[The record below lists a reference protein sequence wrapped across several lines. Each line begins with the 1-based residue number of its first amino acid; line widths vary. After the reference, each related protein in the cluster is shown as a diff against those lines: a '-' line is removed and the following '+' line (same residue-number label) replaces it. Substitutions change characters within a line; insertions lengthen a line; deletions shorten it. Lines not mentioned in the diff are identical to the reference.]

1 MARMTSKRLVAILD
15 LLNQRA
21 RAAQPT
27 EGLCSVAKEVTGADG
42 AAIALTVSGR
52 PMSVMCAT
60 DETAHRL
67 IEMEND
73 VGEGPCTTAC
83 VLDDLVN
90 EPDLSRH
97 AGTRWPAF
105 WSLARSTDAKAIVVL
120 PVAIGAA
127 RLGVLS
133 LYRAGPGQ
141 LSEDAMLDALVITSV
156 IARSILLIQSGASI
170 GALGDGLVHEP
181 HWDLAVHQAAGMLA
195 VQAST
200 SLADAMVMMQ
210 AHAFGSGSTM
220 SLLAEEV
227 VARRV
232 RFDGESA
239 SWVS

>member
-1 MARMTSKRLVAILD
+1 MTAQRLVAILD
-15 LLNQRA
+15 LLNQKSRA
-21 RAAQPT
+21 GQPT

-52 PMSVMCAT
+52 PMSVVCAT
-60 DETAHRL
+60 SKTASGL
-67 IEMEND
+67 VEMED
-73 VGEGPCTTAC
+73 EVGEGPCTSAY

-105 WSLARSTDAKAIVVL
+105 WSLARSTDARAIVVL

-133 LYRAGPGQ
+133 LYRARPGQ
-141 LSEDAMLDALVITSV
+141 LGEDAMLDALVMTSV

-170 GALGDGLVHEP
+170 GALGDGLLHEP
-181 HWDLAVHQAAGMLA
+181 LWNLSVHQAAGMLA

-200 SLADAMVMMQ
+200 SLADALVLMQ

-220 SLLAEEV
+220 ALLADEV
-227 VARRV
+227 VAGRV
-232 RFDGESA
+232 RYDGETA

>member
-1 MARMTSKRLVAILD
+1 MTAQRLVGILD
-15 LLNQRA
+15 LLNQKSTTEE
-21 RAAQPT
+21 PT
-27 EGLCSVAKEVTGADG
+27 EGLCKVAKEITGTDG

-67 IEMEND
+67 VEIEND
-73 VGEGPCTTAC
+73 VGEGPCTSAC

-105 WSLARSTDAKAIVVL
+105 WSLARSTDARAIVVL

-127 RLGVLS
+127 RLGALS
-133 LYRAGPGQ
+133 LYRARPGQ
-141 LSEDAMLDALVITSV
+141 LSEDAMLDALVTTSV
-156 IARSILLIQSGASI
+156 IARSILLIQSGALI
-170 GALGDGLVHEP
+170 GALGDGILHEP
-181 HWDLAVHQAAGMLA
+181 LWNLSVHQAAGMLA

-200 SLADAMVMMQ
+200 SLADAMVLMQ

-220 SLLAEEV
+220 ALLAEEV

-232 RFDGESA
+232 RFDGGSA

>member
-1 MARMTSKRLVAILD
+1 
-15 LLNQRA
+15 
-21 RAAQPT
+21 
-27 EGLCSVAKEVTGADG
+27 
-42 AAIALTVSGR
+42 
-52 PMSVMCAT
+52 
-60 DETAHRL
+60 
-67 IEMEND
+67 
-73 VGEGPCTTAC
+73 
-83 VLDDLVN
+83 
-90 EPDLSRH
+90 
-97 AGTRWPAF
+97 
-105 WSLARSTDAKAIVVL
+105 
-120 PVAIGAA
+120 
-127 RLGVLS
+127 
-133 LYRAGPGQ
+133 
-141 LSEDAMLDALVITSV
+141 MLDALVITSV

-232 RFDGESA
+232 RFDGGSA